1 MSAVFKNLLLGPS
14 GLARAKSVPTKT
26 YSNEVV
32 TLWYRPPDVL
42 LGSTEY
48 STPIDM
54 WWVPPFKSFLPI
66 RRDPNR
72 HEVPLRST
80 GTMHVGSPGKSALIS
95 SAFNRLFCCSLAAFI
110 SERDC
115 FWKLKQPFPPSC
127 SANCRHH
134 HPAGRRSSPLL
145 CRGLHT
151 LALACLWSSSS
162 GFSCCLFPLQG
173 GRMHPV

>member
-54 WWVPPFKSFLPI
+54 WWVPTFKSFLPI

-80 GTMHVGSPGKSALIS
+80 ATMHVGSPGKLALIS
-95 SAFNRLFCCSLAAFI
+95 SAFTCLFCCSLAAFI
-110 SERDC
+110 SERLVLEAEAA
-115 FWKLKQPFPPSC
+115 FFPP
-127 SANCRHH
+127 
-134 HPAGRRSSPLL
+134 PAHLTAGIITQQGGSPLL
-145 CRGLHT
+145 SRGLHPLT
-151 LALACLWSSSS
+151 LACLSSSSS

-173 GRMHPV
+173 GWMHPV